1 METKTF
7 LKAVKI
13 SLSELVC
20 FHEELFC
27 VLYCVY
33 NCHVLTCIGQETIKY
48 LILSYLIGAEGYC
61 TYAIQNKGGYSIQWG
76 HE

>member
-7 LKAVKI
+7 FAAVKI

-20 FHEELFC
+20 FHVELFC

-33 NCHVLTCIGQETIKY
+33 NCHVLTCFGQETIKY
-48 LILSYLIGAEGYC
+48 FILSYLFRWSYMARL
-61 TYAIQNKGGYSIQWG
+61 
-76 HE
+76 

>member
-7 LKAVKI
+7 FTAVKI
-13 SLSELVC
+13 SLSEFVC

-48 LILSYLIGAEGYC
+48 LILSYLIKFSDFSEYFR
-61 TYAIQNKGGYSIQWG
+61 
-76 HE
+76 